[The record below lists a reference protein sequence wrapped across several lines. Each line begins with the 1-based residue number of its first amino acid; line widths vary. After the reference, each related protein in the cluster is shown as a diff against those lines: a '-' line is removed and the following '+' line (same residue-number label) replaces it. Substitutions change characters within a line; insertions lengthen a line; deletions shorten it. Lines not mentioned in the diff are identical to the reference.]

1 MRYKKPYKC
10 TGWAIVAT
18 IERKDGTWYTDTI
31 TEIDDDTASSV
42 DTFLNEYIDEKNE
55 DESQANKQRGHK
67 MKNYYVGVSDITF
80 YLTDEDGNIKED
92 KNGNEINYRLKDG
105 IRFKPLEYITESI
118 EVDMLEKAQANKQKG

>member
-10 TGWAIVAT
+10 TSWAIVAT

-55 DESQANKQRGHK
+55 
-67 MKNYYVGVSDITF
+67 
-80 YLTDEDGNIKED
+80 
-92 KNGNEINYRLKDG
+92 
-105 IRFKPLEYITESI
+105 
-118 EVDMLEKAQANKQKG
+118 EKAQANKWKQKVLNYLWNLKSIAKVP